1 MSNAAGRAVRLWVA
15 VVLAVLAAAWTSVPV
30 ALAGE
35 AADEV
40 NDVALPLTDPAALE
54 LGRTRL
60 GEKCSGFCHGSG
72 GKGGRGPCLIC
83 NRFKRGGKN
92 SDLIRNITE
101 GIKGTPMGAFGEV
114 LTKEEILAVTAYL
127 RVEQKKREEGQ

>member
-15 VVLAVLAAAWTSVPV
+15 VVWAVLAAAWTAVPV
-30 ALAGE
+30 ALAEE
-35 AADEV
+35 AAEEV
-40 NDVALPLTDPAALE
+40 NDVALPLNDPAALE

-60 GEKCSGFCHGSG
+60 GEKCSGVCHGSG

-83 NRFKRGGKN
+83 SRFKRGGKN

-114 LTKEEILAVTAYL
+114 LTREEILAVTAYL

>member
-15 VVLAVLAAAWTSVPV
+15 VVLAVLAAAWTAVPV
-30 ALAGE
+30 ALAEE

-114 LTKEEILAVTAYL
+114 LTREEILAVTAYL